1 MKRWEWDDE
10 DQVYRDEEG
19 HKLRDAALTTLLTLL
34 IGKVAG
40 RLSAVEDGRRSGTI
54 TQSAAQTET
63 QRELT
68 LAHRMMAALA
78 VGGLRQITTHEQART
93 EERIREQKSF
103 LIRFYTQGP
112 FLSDAQAVARISQ
125 YAGATYGTYQE
136 ARRASHAES
145 GKDEARRVLDPSA
158 DHCEDCLILAE
169 RDWVPIGELVPIGE
183 SQCGANCRCDV
194 EYRSAATEGEA
205 AA

>member
-1 MKRWEWDDE
+1 
-10 DQVYRDEEG
+10 
-19 HKLRDAALTTLLTLL
+19 
-34 IGKVAG
+34 
-40 RLSAVEDGRRSGTI
+40 
-54 TQSAAQTET
+54 
-63 QRELT
+63 
-68 LAHRMMAALA
+68 MMAALA

-136 ARRASHAES
+136 ARRSSHAEA
-145 GKDEARRVLDPSA
+145 GKDEARRVLDEGA
-158 DHCEDCLILAE
+158 EHCADCLILAE
-169 RDWVPIGELVPIGE
+169 RDWVPIDELVPIGE
-183 SQCGANCRCDV
+183 SECGANCRCDV
-194 EYRSAATEGEA
+194 EYRIAATEGEA